1 MAVNN
6 TEFTSVIQLCPHY
19 MEPLYKVKYFGIT
32 NSGAQQNEETVSLP
46 NLLCGIDKTTPQIT
60 FKFYWK
66 LFELMRKRFIRPE
79 NTQTNHS
86 TNA

>member
-1 MAVNN
+1 
-6 TEFTSVIQLCPHY
+6 
-19 MEPLYKVKYFGIT
+19 MELLYKIKDFGIT
-32 NSGAQQNEETVSLP
+32 NSGAQQNEETMSLP

-60 FKFYWK
+60 IKFYWK

-86 TNA
+86 TNALLIE

>member
-1 MAVNN
+1 LKHQNGQYTVAVNN

-19 MEPLYKVKYFGIT
+19 MEPLYKVKDFGIT

-60 FKFYWK
+60 IKFY
-66 LFELMRKRFIRPE
+66 
-79 NTQTNHS
+79 
-86 TNA
+86 